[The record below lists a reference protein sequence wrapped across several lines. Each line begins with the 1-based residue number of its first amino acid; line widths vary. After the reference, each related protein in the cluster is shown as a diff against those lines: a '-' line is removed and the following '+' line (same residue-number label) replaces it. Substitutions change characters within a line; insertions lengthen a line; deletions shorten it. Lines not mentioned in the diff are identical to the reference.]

1 MHTRLPANVEK
12 STFTDWP
19 STTDFTLLCYLGM
32 PIGGICLNVPSFS
45 PRLRSPPPCLR
56 TRRSSAVA
64 ASGDLLAL
72 LPSGDLNVSSE
83 ASFGTSPSQAV
94 DKLINTATQDDGQ
107 IFADT
112 DTDQLLAIT
121 GFNSQIFDVR
131 LFLDPTDPVRF
142 PSSVTIF
149 FSKLSTTSVN
159 SADSNYTGSNG
170 GELLPKTTLTASSI
184 TPVAGAH
191 SGPIDFLVNGPTGTQ
206 TLLFDFGPVT
216 SLGIR
221 VAEVQAFATP
231 EPASLGF
238 LATLAVGSPRGDS
251 ASAADSRAA
260 ASGSRRSV
268 VAGDFCG
275 S

>member
-19 STTDFTLLCYLGM
+19 STTDFTLLCYLGI

-94 DKLINTATQDDGQ
+94 DNLINTATQDDGQ

-191 SGPIDFLVNGPTGTQ
+191 SGPIDFLVNGPTGTP
-206 TLLFDFGPVT
+206 DAA
-216 SLGIR
+216 IR
-221 VAEVQAFATP
+221 FRTCD
-231 EPASLGF
+231 L
-238 LATLAVGSPRGDS
+238 
-251 ASAADSRAA
+251 
-260 ASGSRRSV
+260 SGNSCRRSSGFRYAR
-268 VAGDFCG
+268 AGISRISRDARCG
-275 S
+275 FAAGRFRKRSR